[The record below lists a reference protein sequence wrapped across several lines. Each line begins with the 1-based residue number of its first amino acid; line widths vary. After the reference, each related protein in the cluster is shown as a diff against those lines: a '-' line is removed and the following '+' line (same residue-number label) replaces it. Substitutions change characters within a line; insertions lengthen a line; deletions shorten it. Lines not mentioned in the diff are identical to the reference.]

1 MEILQRIEK
10 HFKLIAVVVAV
21 ALLGLAVWTVVSSLP
36 PRQFTILTGREGGAY
51 YQTALKYQA
60 IAAARGFDLQIR
72 PTSGSVE
79 TLELLEK
86 GEAEIGFVQGGIALG
101 ADPTVLS
108 TMASLFYEPLWGF
121 YNPDRFSAPVTE
133 ADQIL
138 GKRVAIGERGSG
150 ANWLIRQLL
159 AAQEVD
165 ETQVTLLELSA
176 ADTLAGLRDGS
187 IDIAFFVSA
196 PTSETIQTLLTEPG
210 IELMSFDRAAAYRAQ
225 FPYLTTVVL
234 PEGSIDLRT
243 NIPDED
249 KQLVSTAANLVIR
262 DDFHPDLLRL
272 MTIAVVEVH
281 ERGGLLER
289 RFEFPNFDYADLP
302 IDREERAYLDRI
314 RSGESTLDNYLPFWA
329 AALIDR
335 YLLFVLPIALLLVP
349 LISRS
354 PVLITLYN
362 RRKVTRWYRIVRS
375 IDQAVAYM
383 DLAGI
388 DQALGDLER
397 IEMQLQEKVTVSE
410 TFMSSYYDL
419 RGHIDLVQNRL
430 MKRKAKLEGELRSPE
445 SASSP
450 AEQPVEDSTVALN
463 AD

>member
-1 MEILQRIEK
+1 MELLQRIEK
-10 HFKLIAVVVAV
+10 HFRIIAVVVILALVALAV
-21 ALLGLAVWTVVSSLP
+21 ATIASSLP

-86 GEAEIGFVQGGIALG
+86 GEASIGFVQGGIALD
-101 ADPTVLS
+101 ADPTQLS

-121 YNPDRFSAPVTE
+121 YNPDRFDGPVTD
-133 ADQIL
+133 AAQL
-138 GKRVAIGERGSG
+138 YGKRVAIGERGSG
-150 ANWLIRQLL
+150 ANWLIRELL
-159 AAQEVD
+159 AAHQVD
-165 ETQVTLLELSA
+165 ETQVTLLEWSA
-176 ADTLAGLRDGS
+176 VDTLAGLRDGS

-196 PTSETIQTLLTEPG
+196 PASETIQTLLTEPG
-210 IELMSFDRAAAYRAQ
+210 IGLMNFDRAAAYRAQ
-225 FPYLTTVVL
+225 FPYLTNVVL
-234 PEGSIDLRT
+234 PEGAIDLRA

-281 ERGGLLER
+281 EQGGLFER
-289 RFEFPNFDYADLP
+289 RFEFPNFYYADLP

-335 YLLFVLPIALLLVP
+335 YLLFVLPVAILLVP
-349 LISRS
+349 MISRS
-354 PVLITLYN
+354 PVLLTLYN
-362 RRKVTRWYRIVRS
+362 KRKVTRWYRIVRS
-375 IDQAVAYM
+375 IDQAVAHM
-383 DLAGI
+383 DLTQI
-388 DQALGDLER
+388 DQALVDLEG
-397 IEMQLQEKVTVSE
+397 IEAQLQEKVTVSE
-410 TFMSSYYDL
+410 TFMSNYYDL
-419 RGHIDLVQNRL
+419 RGHIDLVQGRL
-430 MKRKAKLEGELRSPE
+430 QKRKAKLEQEQSPPE
-445 SASSP
+445 TAVEPP
-450 AEQPVEDSTVALN
+450 AEPVAGDDGAPGGN
-463 AD
+463 